1 MDLVIQRGRVDS
13 TGCFSQI
20 TTLGFAPLWVSAEH
34 SYQQPDGTWRP
45 KIPDGV
51 YQCVRGVHE
60 LSDLVPFETF
70 EVAGVQ
76 GHSGILFH
84 KGNLPEQDSDG
95 CILLGTTLGE
105 LNGAPAVLQSL
116 LAFQGFLNLQKGLYS
131 FTLTVKS

>member
-1 MDLVIQRGRVDS
+1 MDLVMQRLKVDS

-20 TTLGFAPLWVSAEH
+20 STLAGAPLWVTAEH
-34 SYQQPDGTWRP
+34 SYQQPDGTWLP
-45 KIPDGV
+45 KIPLGV

-70 EVAGVQ
+70 EVTPVQ

-95 CILLGTTLGE
+95 CILLGTTFGE
-105 LNGAPAVLQSL
+105 LNGEPAVLQSSM
-116 LAFQGFLNLQKGLYS
+116 AFQGFLNLQQGLYS
-131 FTLTVKS
+131 FNLTVK

>member
-1 MDLVIQRGRVDS
+1 MDLILQRTRVDS
-13 TGCFSQI
+13 TGCFSQL
-20 TTLGFAPLWVSAEH
+20 TTVSGAPLWVTAEH
-34 SYQQPDGTWRP
+34 SYQQADGSWKP
-45 KIPDGV
+45 KIPDGA

-84 KGNLPEQDSDG
+84 KGNLPEKDSDG
-95 CILLGTTLGE
+95 CILLGTSFGE
-105 LNGAPAVLQSL
+105 LSGEPAVLQSA

-131 FTLTVKS
+131 FSLTVK